1 MHEYSFSVFPNENFL
16 DLRLFQY
23 GWEQCAPLHSFGPFV
38 RNHYLFHYVISGR
51 GVLHSND
58 AGGITHYYHLGPGQ
72 GFLICP
78 GQINTYCADESQPWM
93 YAWVEF
99 DGLRAAEY
107 LDLAGL
113 DVSHPIYRPR
123 DAAGGN
129 RLRDRLLYIAEHPEA
144 SPLHLV
150 GQLCLFLDELMTTS
164 STRRKNWGGQV
175 KDFYIQ
181 EAVTYIQQNFQR
193 QLSVEEIA
201 GVCKLNRSYF
211 SKLFKEIIGMSA
223 YTTIY
228 YDAGGGEVSFDKPST
243 NWYFNGEATAPAGIT
258 VLGGKTGILL
268 LCIVWG
274 IAIAG
279 ILIKAFWV
287 YCPRWVSSVLY
298 IGMGW
303 TCVLAFTQIL
313 NSMSLAAFGWL
324 LAGGVIYT
332 AGGVIY
338 ALKLPL
344 FNSKHKYFGSHEI
357 FHLFVMGGSAC
368 HFVVM
373 YAFVL

>member
-1 MHEYSFSVFPNENFL
+1 M
-16 DLRLFQY
+16 
-23 GWEQCAPLHSFGPFV
+23 
-38 RNHYLFHYVISGR
+38 
-51 GVLHSND
+51 LHSND

-123 DAAGGN
+123 DAAGGD

-211 SKLFKEIIGMSA
+211 SKLFKETMSCTPQEFIIRLRLTRAAEMMRTTSA
-223 YTTIY
+223 PIGEIA
-228 YDAGGGEVSFDKPST
+228 AGCGYPNQLHFSQAFKKRYGLPPREWRRENGISPADLARRERGGT
-243 NWYFNGEATAPAGIT
+243 
-258 VLGGKTGILL
+258 
-268 LCIVWG
+268 
-274 IAIAG
+274 
-279 ILIKAFWV
+279 
-287 YCPRWVSSVLY
+287 
-298 IGMGW
+298 
-303 TCVLAFTQIL
+303 
-313 NSMSLAAFGWL
+313 
-324 LAGGVIYT
+324 
-332 AGGVIY
+332 
-338 ALKLPL
+338 
-344 FNSKHKYFGSHEI
+344 
-357 FHLFVMGGSAC
+357 
-368 HFVVM
+368 
-373 YAFVL
+373 